1 MLLYLTILLFT
12 LYIVCSPMLS
22 SFVIASGRYP
32 SWKYLIIY
40 THFAERRP
48 QYGQGRVKT
57 ISITIRALKFS
68 IQTIFYI

>member
-12 LYIVCSPMLS
+12 LYIVCSPILS
-22 SFVIASGRYP
+22 SLAFALGHYL

-40 THFAERRP
+40 TYFVERRP
-48 QYGQGRVKT
+48 QRGQGRIKT

-68 IQTIFYI
+68 IQTLFCI